1 MEPFPALEYLPLSS
15 DALRLDR
22 ICPADLIRLRR
33 MEEEEDF
40 QRVTCRPIRTR
51 TNEELLEQY
60 QAALSRRTLL
70 IVGLYLSEQ
79 DEPIGKLTA
88 GDYNPRN
95 SSAELGYYLAP
106 AYRGNGCMAKA
117 LNTFCACLFETF
129 GLNKVYAQTGA
140 FNQSSVRLLER
151 TGFRRDG
158 VLRQHHPWNG
168 VLWDDYLY
176 SLLAEDFTR
185 NSGGVSGGRPL
196 QEIG

>member
-1 MEPFPALEYLPLSS
+1 MEPFPALEYLPLRS

-22 ICPADLIRLRR
+22 ICPADLVRLRR

-70 IVGLYLSEQ
+70 IVGLYLPEQ

-95 SSAELGYYLAP
+95 SSVELGYYLAP
-106 AYRGNGCMAKA
+106 AFRGNGCMAKA
-117 LNTFCACLFETF
+117 LNTFCACLFQTF
-129 GLNKVYAQTGA
+129 RLNKVYAQTGA
-140 FNQSSVRLLER
+140 FNQASVRLLER
-151 TGFRRDG
+151 IGFRRDG

-185 NSGGVSGGRPL
+185 NSGGVSRGRPL

>member
-1 MEPFPALEYLPLSS
+1 MEPFPALEYLPLRS

-22 ICPADLIRLRR
+22 ICPADLVRLRR

-40 QRVTCRPIRTR
+40 QRVTCRPVRTR
-51 TNEELLEQY
+51 TDEELLEQY
-60 QAALSRRTLL
+60 QTALSQRTLL
-70 IVGLYLSEQ
+70 IAGLYLPEQ

-95 SSAELGYYLAP
+95 GSAELGYYLAP

-117 LNTFCACLFETF
+117 LNAFCACLFQTF

-151 TGFRRDG
+151 TGFQRDG

-176 SLLAEDFTR
+176 SLLAKDLTA
-185 NSGGVSGGRPL
+185 
-196 QEIG
+196 

>member
-1 MEPFPALEYLPLSS
+1 MEPFPALEYLPLMS
-15 DALRLDR
+15 DTLRLDR
-22 ICPADLIRLRR
+22 TCPADLVKLRR
-33 MEEEEDF
+33 LEEEEDF
-40 QRVTCRPIRTR
+40 QRVTCRPVRTR
-51 TNEELLEQY
+51 TDEELLEQY
-60 QAALSRRTLL
+60 QTALSRRTLL
-70 IVGLYLSEQ
+70 IAGLYFLGQ

-95 SSAELGYYLAP
+95 SSAEVGYYLAP
-106 AYRGNGCMAKA
+106 AHRSKGYMAKA

-151 TGFRRDG
+151 IGFRRDG

-176 SLLAEDFTR
+176 SLLAEDF
-185 NSGGVSGGRPL
+185 SA
-196 QEIG
+196 

>member
-1 MEPFPALEYLPLSS
+1 MEPFPALEYLSLRS

-22 ICPADLIRLRR
+22 ICPADLVRLRR
-33 MEEEEDF
+33 IEEEEDF
-40 QRVTCRPIRTR
+40 QRVTCRPIRAR

-106 AYRGNGCMAKA
+106 AYRGNGYMAKA
-117 LNTFCACLFETF
+117 LNSFCACLFETF
-129 GLNKVYAQTGA
+129 WLNKVYAQTGA

-158 VLRQHHPWNG
+158 VLRQHHSWNG

-176 SLLAEDFTR
+176 SLLAEDFQHKI
-185 NSGGVSGGRPL
+185 GGTEARP
-196 QEIG
+196 